1 MRFLALGS
9 ALLFL
14 LSVSVSLAD
23 GKSDF
28 EAARKADLA
37 GAVEKALKLYTSA
50 IKSGEL
56 QQNDLGRAYYFRA
69 QRYFYTKR
77 QWDLAIADLNTL
89 LRLKP
94 KHSQA
99 LFWRSLVYRE
109 RGYHRFSLDDI
120 QRAFEDR
127 KRMRKT
133 YPPMPNYNPGV
144 AVDAYCNYGCDSGV
158 VSCRKICVEDNKPGS
173 CGWFG
178 SCRAALKKCNV
189 NCSSVWAGCSRW
201 CTENRGKLKSR

>member
-94 KHSQA
+94 NDDSA
-99 LFWRSLVYRE
+99 LYLRRQVYRK
-109 RGYHRFSLDDI
+109 RGLHRNSQEDI
-120 QRAFEDR
+120 QRAFEDLKRQR
-127 KRMRKT
+127 KNR
-133 YPPMPNYNPGV
+133 PPLPTLKLQIE
-144 AVDAYCNYGCDSGV
+144 AWEYCIFGCDTGE

-173 CGWFG
+173 SGWFG
-178 SCRAALKKCNV
+178 SSRAALKKCYG
-189 NCSSVWAGCSRW
+189 NCTYVAATCARW
-201 CTENRGKLKSR
+201 CLVNKSR